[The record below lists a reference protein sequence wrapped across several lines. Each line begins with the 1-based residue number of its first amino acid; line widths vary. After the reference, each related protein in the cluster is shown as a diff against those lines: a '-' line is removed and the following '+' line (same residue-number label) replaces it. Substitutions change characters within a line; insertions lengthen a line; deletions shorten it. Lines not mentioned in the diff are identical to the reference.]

1 MLRSI
6 GKYSKSFFIKVLVGI
21 IILPFIF
28 WGMGDVFRGGNQN
41 IIASIDNEKINTQ
54 EFINYLNNLN
64 LSKDQVKNIKNSDL
78 VEKVLSSYIG
88 RKVLELEIK
97 NLGIHLTDDSL
108 KKIIINDKN
117 FFKDKKFSRTKY
129 EKFLI
134 ESGITAPMFEKN
146 ISEQE
151 KKMQLLSYLSEGL
164 IIPDFLIQS
173 EFNKENQIKTVKYID
188 LNNYYKNQKP
198 EEKNVKEIYEKNK
211 KFFIEN
217 YKSLSFVEL
226 SPKSL
231 VGNDAQNDSYF
242 KIIDSIE
249 NDILDGKDIKL
260 VSKTI
265 NLNLKKTNLLNK
277 QKKNIDG
284 VKNEILNDELFNRI
298 FLIKNKNKPEL
309 IKLKNK
315 YYLAEVTEVL
325 KKEKGLKNKE
335 VLDSI
340 YKQIDIKEKIE
351 NNTTIVKQIS
361 EGKFNK
367 EQMVKYAKENKLDI
381 KNLVV
386 SNIKDNS
393 IFTEGLIKRIFN
405 TKDGQINLVTD
416 SLLKNNFIVLTEKT
430 EFINIKKN
438 TQEFNQYKAKAKLG
452 FANEIYKVYD
462 NNLNEKYKVELN
474 NKTID
479 RIKNSF

>member
-108 KKIIINDKN
+108 RKIIINDKN

>member
-88 RKVLELEIK
+88 REVLELEIK

-164 IIPDFLIQS
+164 VIPDFLIQS

-211 KFFIEN
+211 KFFVEN

-226 SPKSL
+226 SPKIL

-405 TKDGQINLVTD
+405 TKDGQINLITD

-430 EFINIKKN
+430 EFIKIKKN